1 LYLETQ
7 NPRALG
13 PVIGPKRLGS
23 RPRTQE
29 HWVLTHNPRPIGS
42 VSGAPKRIII
52 IIIILIP
59 QITIFFILILSII
72 IKIIIFIR

>member
-13 PVIGPKRLGS
+13 PTAEPKRLGS

-29 HWVLTHNPRPIGS
+29 HCVQKQNPRSIGF
-42 VSGAPKRIII
+42 VFGAPKRLL
-52 IIIILIP
+52 LIFGP
-59 QITIFFILILSII
+59 YMLEIVYTSFELNVGV
-72 IKIIIFIR
+72 